1 MRGTWLRNPRQPM
14 LPLLL
19 RRSIGQWV
27 PLVPHSSGAASPLYV
42 SAWKHERLLGLPIPI
57 YFAFFPQPLPP
68 R

>member
-1 MRGTWLRNPRQPM
+1 MRGTWLRNPHQPM

-19 RRSIGQWV
+19 SRSIGQWV

-42 SAWKHERLLGLPIPI
+42 SAWKHERLPHL
-57 YFAFFPQPLPP
+57 FCNFFQPLPP